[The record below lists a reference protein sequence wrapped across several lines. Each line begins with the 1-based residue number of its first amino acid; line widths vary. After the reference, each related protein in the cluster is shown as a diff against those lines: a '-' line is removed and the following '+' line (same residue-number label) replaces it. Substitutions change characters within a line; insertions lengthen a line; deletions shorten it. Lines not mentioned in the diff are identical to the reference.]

1 MFLVSIAVLSIII
14 GLIRKGSF
22 ANILSSDIKASFL
35 FIISLL
41 LFITVRVGNAAGIAL
56 ITDWTYFLLL
66 GGYILLLLGIILNL
80 NIWMFIL
87 LFGTVSNFVVTF
99 INGGKMPISLT
110 ALQTAGLTAAS
121 IEESAIYALSSATT
135 NFPFLGGI
143 IPLPLPSIFAE
154 VLSPGTI
161 LIAIGIF
168 GVIQNVLLGVT
179 YEYDDEY
186 EDEFEDSGRDF
197 MFDEDSEQDEDFGR
211 DYTVGDININEL
223 EDSTDDDDD
232 DVDESL
238 FSRELPDLDPNVAQ
252 DDFADEDQSN
262 SNTEI
267 LNELFNERDAELTEE
282 SSLVEEIV
290 IEEEDEETDTTEIL
304 NELEQMSE
312 SLEADTFSV
321 EEEELTDTSKTD
333 DEAFEEVFGVDEDEA
348 EISESNDYLFDTEE
362 DDEED
367 EAYYF
372 DEEDEIDSEE
382 DEDAQGYFDTDD
394 YVEDEDDEEDSE
406 YDAYEDDETEDA
418 YQNTDAYDYEYDNE
432 VEEDIDQI
440 DSLESEYATKNND
453 ELTLSTD
460 ALQEARE
467 VIEKDLSEEK
477 ERLDFNKNVQND
489 QPLNVDT
496 ESPFI
501 IVNGRIVENPYYKF
515 KKGSR
520 NDLPEDNTQ
529 MGTGVY
535 VMQSRQPNNSGKPSF
550 SPPRKNNVPPNKNT
564 NITETEAT
572 DSGYEKVEM
581 KIGDVQIKFWKKDKD
596 SDS

>member
-14 GLIRKGSF
+14 GLVRKGSF
-22 ANILSSDIKASFL
+22 SNILNSDIKALFL

-56 ITDWTYFLLL
+56 IADWTYFLLL

-80 NIWMFIL
+80 NIWMFVL

-99 INGGKMPISLT
+99 INSGKMPISLT

-121 IEESAIYALSSATT
+121 IEDSAIYALTSATT

-154 VLSPGTI
+154 VLSPGTV

-168 GVIQNVLLGVT
+168 GIIQNVLLGIT
-179 YEYDDEY
+179 YEY
-186 EDEFEDSGRDF
+186 EDEFQDSDQDF
-197 MFDEDSEQDEDFGR
+197 MTNENSDEEDDFGK
-211 DYTVGDININEL
+211 DYTVGDINITEL
-223 EDSTDDDDD
+223 EDTTDDD
-232 DVDESL
+232 DVDESI
-238 FSRELPDLDPNVAQ
+238 FSRELPNLDPDSEEENVT
-252 DDFADEDQSN
+252 DDEQST

-267 LNELFNERDAELTEE
+267 LNELFNERDADQANEDHLDD
-282 SSLVEEIV
+282 SEEIA
-290 IEEEDEETDTTEIL
+290 EEAEKTETTEIL
-304 NELEQMSE
+304 SEIEQMSE
-312 SLEADTFSV
+312 SLEADTFSATETV
-321 EEEELTDTSKTD
+321 ELEDISKTD
-333 DEAFEEVFGVDEDEA
+333 DEAFEEVFGADEDET
-348 EISESNDYLFDTEE
+348 EDSELNEYLLESDESEGEEYYFSEENENLSEEDTEE
-362 DDEED
+362 YFGNEDYVASEEDAEESNENRLYDDSEDEED
-367 EAYYF
+367 EYL
-372 DEEDEIDSEE
+372 
-382 DEDAQGYFDTDD
+382 
-394 YVEDEDDEEDSE
+394 DDEEYDSYDSE
-406 YDAYEDDETEDA
+406 VED
-418 YQNTDAYDYEYDNE
+418 
-432 VEEDIDQI
+432 DIDQI
-440 DSLESEYATKNND
+440 DPLKSAYANKNND
-453 ELTLSTD
+453 ELTLSTN

-467 VIEKDLSEEK
+467 VIEKDLSQEK
-477 ERLDFNKNVQND
+477 ELLDFNKKVQND

-520 NDLPEDNTQ
+520 KDLPEDDSQ

-550 SPPRKNNVPPNKNT
+550 SPPKKNNMPPNIKTNT
-564 NITETEAT
+564 NINETEAA

-596 SDS
+596 SES

>member
-14 GLIRKGSF
+14 GLVRKGSF
-22 ANILSSDIKASFL
+22 SNILSSDIKASFL

-56 ITDWTYFLLL
+56 IADWTYFLLL

-80 NIWMFIL
+80 NIWMFVL

-99 INGGKMPISLT
+99 INSGKMPISLT

-121 IEESAIYALSSATT
+121 IEDSAIYTLTSATT

-154 VLSPGTI
+154 VLSPGTV

-168 GVIQNVLLGVT
+168 GIIQNVLLGIT
-179 YEYDDEY
+179 YEY
-186 EDEFEDSGRDF
+186 EDEFQDSDQDLMTDENSDEED
-197 MFDEDSEQDEDFGR
+197 DFGR
-211 DYTVGDININEL
+211 DYTVGDINITEL
-223 EDSTDDDDD
+223 EDTTDDD
-232 DVDESL
+232 DVDESI
-238 FSRELPDLDPNVAQ
+238 FSRELPNLDPDLEEKDVA
-252 DDFADEDQSN
+252 DDEQSA

-267 LNELFNERDAELTEE
+267 LNELFNERDADQANEDYLDD
-282 SSLVEEIV
+282 SEEIA
-290 IEEEDEETDTTEIL
+290 EEAEKTETAEIL
-304 NELEQMSE
+304 SEIEQMSE
-312 SLEADTFSV
+312 SLEADTFSATETV
-321 EEEELTDTSKTD
+321 ELEDISKTD
-333 DEAFEEVFGVDEDEA
+333 DEAFEEVFGTDEDET
-348 EISESNDYLFDTEE
+348 EDSELNEYLLENGEEEEGEYYFSEENENLSEEDTEE
-362 DDEED
+362 YFDNEDYVADDEDAEESNEDRLYDGSEDEED
-367 EAYYF
+367 EYL
-372 DEEDEIDSEE
+372 
-382 DEDAQGYFDTDD
+382 
-394 YVEDEDDEEDSE
+394 DDEEYDYDYDSE
-406 YDAYEDDETEDA
+406 VED
-418 YQNTDAYDYEYDNE
+418 
-432 VEEDIDQI
+432 DIDQI
-440 DSLESEYATKNND
+440 DPMESEYATKNND
-453 ELTLSTD
+453 ELTLSTN

-467 VIEKDLSEEK
+467 VIEKDLSQEK
-477 ERLDFNKNVQND
+477 ELLDFNKNVQND

-520 NDLPEDNTQ
+520 KDLPEDDSQ

-535 VMQSRQPNNSGKPSF
+535 VMQSRQPNKSGKPSF
-550 SPPRKNNVPPNKNT
+550 SPPKKNNMPPDIKTNT
-564 NITETEAT
+564 NITETEAA

-596 SDS
+596 SES